1 MKYKGLS
8 LSIGSLQRQYGDRD
22 ALSMARDAGFDA
34 VDMNVCYYGQGK
46 QPDVYAMEREEFR
59 DYFRAV
65 RRHAEE
71 IGIAVGQIH
80 GLTGS
85 YFPEEERN
93 VQLRLVGQRGIE
105 ATALLGASLCVN
117 HCVSTFQWGWGAT
130 DEAMHAANQAMY
142 ADLIP
147 LAEEFGVGE

>member
-46 QPDVYAMEREEFR
+46 QPDVYSMEKEEFR

-71 IGIAVGQIH
+71 IGIAVGQTH

-85 YFPEEERN
+85 YFPEEARN

-105 ATALLGASLCVN
+105 ATALLGAGRPDISVFEC
-117 HCVSTFQWGWGAT
+117 
-130 DEAMHAANQAMY
+130 DEPVDFSITLRELRDM
-142 ADLIP
+142 
-147 LAEEFGVGE
+147 